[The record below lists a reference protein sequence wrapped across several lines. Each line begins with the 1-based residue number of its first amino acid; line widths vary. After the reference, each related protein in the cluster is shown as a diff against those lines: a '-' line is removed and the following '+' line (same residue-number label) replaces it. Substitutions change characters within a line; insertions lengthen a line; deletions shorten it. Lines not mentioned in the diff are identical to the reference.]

1 MIGNAFAL
9 AVVSTGGFILIY
21 QKLPRKIRKYL
32 EKFSLLTDLLAA
44 IAVYAL
50 LGGTLT
56 ALMAGAMVCV
66 FVSILL
72 HVANHKEDF
81 LYLYDMKD
89 FIVEQAAVL
98 KEALTEYGNRYRE
111 KKGIKREPVEADAS

>member
-1 MIGNAFAL
+1 
-9 AVVSTGGFILIY
+9 GGFVIIY
-21 QKLPRKIRKYL
+21 KKLPRKVRKYI
-32 EKFSLLTDLLAA
+32 EKYSLITDLLAA

-56 ALMAGAMVCV
+56 ALMAGAFVCV

-89 FIVEQAAVL
+89 FLLEQASIL
-98 KEALTEYGNRYRE
+98 KAALTEYGNSYRE
-111 KKGIKREPVEADAS
+111 KKASKAEPVAADA

>member
-9 AVVSTGGFILIY
+9 AAVSTAGFVIIY
-21 QKLPRKIRKYL
+21 KKLPRKVRRYI
-32 EKFSLLTDLLAA
+32 EKFSLATDLLAA

-56 ALMAGAMVCV
+56 ALMAGAFVCV

-89 FIVEQAAVL
+89 FLVEQASIL
-98 KEALTEYGNRYRE
+98 KAALTEYGKRYQE
-111 KKGIKREPVEADAS
+111 KKATKAQPIAADA